1 MCGRPWWRAAN
12 LPARRY
18 TSAVLD
24 LSASVCVCVTSWYH
38 IKTAGRIELTW
49 HRGFLRSIL
58 VRYSTLWQY
67 AVSSLHAFGALT
79 LLVGRQE
86 EHPACKKLRD
96 EVLVWLSVWSEVQIV
111 CIWSSSCHCNPQTP
125 SSLAS
130 FKSRLGFTFLV
141 PAYPGC
147 PGKEAVKRV

>member
-1 MCGRPWWRAAN
+1 MVAGGKLTRTTLYQRGIGSLCICM
-12 LPARRY
+12 
-18 TSAVLD
+18 
-24 LSASVCVCVTSWYH
+24 CVCHKLVSYQNGWTDW
-38 IKTAGRIELTW
+38 ADFW
-49 HRGFLRSIL
+49 HRGFLRSIP

-86 EHPACKKLRD
+86 EHPACKQLRD

-111 CIWSSSCHCNPQTP
+111 CIWSSWCHCNPQTP

-130 FKSRLGFTFLV
+130 FKSRLVFTFLV